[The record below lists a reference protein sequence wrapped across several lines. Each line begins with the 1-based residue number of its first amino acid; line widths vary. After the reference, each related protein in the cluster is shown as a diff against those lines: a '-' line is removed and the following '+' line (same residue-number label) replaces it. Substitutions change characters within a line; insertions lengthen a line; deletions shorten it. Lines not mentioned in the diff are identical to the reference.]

1 MSKELY
7 RFIYMF
13 SYLFET
19 FCFYRLMNSKLTYRF
34 PKFTLPIA
42 FLTSCG
48 LKLLSMFSNTLFPQA
63 SLSEF
68 FLILSYLSLCIIYK
82 DSIAKIF
89 NWFIVTFFTFY
100 ACSTF
105 TIPIVLGITGTPFK
119 YMNQIKTTNAFA
131 IILSSVLFFI
141 VVEFLARTKRKLFD
155 GFQINMILMMLL
167 NIAYNFITVLFYH
180 SAIRFTTEKAII
192 LSMVVIT
199 LITILTVLLLAKVT
213 KKSEEIMTNNLKM
226 QQIEMEHKQNQDMAI
241 VVEDLRTLRHD
252 MNNHM
257 SILHGLLE
265 IEELDDAKAYLASIT
280 KELSAANSFIFTDHK
295 ILSVLLNN
303 KISKARQLGIQIDVE
318 LLTNTTP
325 FSDSDLCAVIGNIL
339 ENAIEAAV
347 KHEEPY
353 IYFSMKKENN
363 QLMIQCD
370 NTYTIAPVL
379 EKGNFVTTKADKAYH
394 GIGTKNIRSVVEEY
408 HGNTEFIVDDS
419 FHVKVSVPFQQKTT
433 TL

>member
-34 PKFTLPIA
+34 SKVTLPIA
-42 FLTSCG
+42 FLMSCG
-48 LKLLSMFSNTLFPQA
+48 FKLLSMFSNNLFPQA
-63 SLSEF
+63 SLRGL
-68 FLILSYLSLCIIYK
+68 FLIIYYISICIIFK

-89 NWFIVTFFTFY
+89 SWFVVTFFTFY

-105 TIPIVLGITGTPFK
+105 TIPVVLAITRTPFK
-119 YMNQIKTTNAFA
+119 YMNQVKTTNALA
-131 IILSSVLFFI
+131 LIISSVLFFI
-141 VVEFLARTKRKLFD
+141 VVESLARTKRKLFD
-155 GFQINMILMMLL
+155 GFQVNMILMMLL
-167 NIAYNFITVLFYH
+167 NIAYNFITILFYH
-180 SAIRFTTEKAII
+180 SMIRFTTEKAII

-199 LITILTVLLLAKVT
+199 LITILTILLLAKVT

-265 IEELDDAKAYLASIT
+265 IEELEDAKAYLASIT

-303 KISKARQLGIQIDVE
+303 KISKARQLGIQIEVE

-325 FSDSDLCAVIGNIL
+325 FSDSDLCAVVGNIL
-339 ENAIEAAV
+339 ENAIEAAA

-353 IYFSMKKENN
+353 IYFSMRKDHN

-379 EKGNFVTTKADKAYH
+379 EKGNFVTTKTDKAYH
-394 GIGTKNIRSVVEEY
+394 GIGTKNIRSVVNDY
-408 HGNTEFIVDDS
+408 HGNTEFIVDDK
-419 FHVKVSVPFQQKTT
+419 FHVKINVPFQ
-433 TL
+433 